1 MCGIVGIG
9 SCKNQID
16 KSRLEK
22 GIDKIKHRGPDGEGV
37 WWSIDGRLG
46 LGHRRLAIIDLSI
59 GANQPMLN
67 SSGKFVIIFNGE
79 IYNYKELKTELLS
92 QGAIFNSKSD
102 TEVVLEAYRI
112 WGYECLSKLNG
123 MFAFAIFDLQNETLF
138 LARDRAGEKP
148 LFYSL
153 QNGEFRFASE
163 IKALIAST
171 PDDYKVNPL
180 ALDCFLN
187 EGYVPGGYSILQGI
201 HKLPPANAL
210 IFELNSG
217 KLKRWSYWELPE
229 FCENSGPNFD
239 EEHLLEDLET
249 LLQDAVSKQL
259 VADVSVGV
267 LLSGGVDSSL
277 ITAMAVKAKS
287 NVSTFTIRFPGYGKH
302 DETDHARLIARFFG
316 TKHIELEAEQS
327 NISLLPKL
335 AAQFDEP
342 IIDSSIIPTY
352 LVSKL
357 IRTRC
362 TVALGGDGGDELF
375 GGYSHYDKLLNLQRK
390 ARPYPFWMR
399 KVISKSVLEFLPIG
413 YKGRNWIQAFGVDFK
428 GDLPLIANYFNLSDR
443 KALLGNDFYAYGM
456 AEKIRNERITYGNDL
471 LQLATRTDF
480 KNYLA
485 EDILVKVD
493 RASMLNSLEIRAPF
507 LDYRVIEFAF
517 GKVPSSLKAT
527 SNNKKILLKKLASKI
542 LPAEFDK
549 QRKQGFSIPLSSWLQ
564 QSEWINFFSEVLYD
578 RDQVLFNHKMIQKL
592 MEGQKKGYNSGEQL
606 FGLVMFELWRKTYK
620 ISF

>member
-9 SCKNQID
+9 SCKNKID
-16 KSRLEK
+16 RSRLQR
-22 GIDKIKHRGPDGEGV
+22 GIDKIMHRGPDGEGV

-67 SSGKFVIIFNGE
+67 STGKFVIIFNGE
-79 IYNYKELKTELLS
+79 IYNYLELKAELSSL
-92 QGAIFNSKSD
+92 GAVFNSKSD

-112 WGYECLSKLNG
+112 WGYECLSKFNG
-123 MFAFAIFDLQNETLF
+123 MFAFAIFDIQKETLF

-153 QNGEFRFASE
+153 QNGELRFASE

-171 PDDYKVNPL
+171 PDYYKINPL

-187 EGYVPGGYSILQGI
+187 EGYVPDGYSILQGI
-201 HKLPPANAL
+201 NKLPPANAL
-210 IFELNSG
+210 IFDLNSG
-217 KLKRWSYWELPE
+217 KFKSWNYWQLPE
-229 FCENSGPNFD
+229 LSEISGTKFD
-239 EEHLLEDLET
+239 EIQLLEDLET

-287 NVSTFTIRFPGYGKH
+287 NISTFTIRFPGFGKH
-302 DETDHARLIARFFG
+302 DETEHARLIARFFG

-342 IIDSSIIPTY
+342 IIDSSMIPTY

-357 IRTRC
+357 IRTHC

-375 GGYSHYDKLLNLQRK
+375 GGYSHYDKLLKLQRK
-390 ARPYPFWMR
+390 ARPFPYWMR
-399 KVISKSVLEFLPIG
+399 EAISKSMSAILPIG

-428 GDLPLIANYFNLSDR
+428 SDLPLIANYFNLTDR
-443 KALLGNDFYAYGM
+443 KALLGNDFHAFGM
-456 AEKIRNERITYGNDL
+456 AEKIRNKHITYRSDL

-527 SNNKKILLKKLASKI
+527 SNNKKILLKKLATKL
-542 LPAEFDK
+542 LPTEFDI
-549 QRKQGFSIPLSSWLQ
+549 QRKQGFSIPLSSWLEQ
-564 QSEWINFFSEVLYD
+564 REWVNFFSEVLYD
-578 RDQVLFNHKMIQKL
+578 RDQVLFNHKMIQKM
-592 MEGQKKGYNSGEQL
+592 MEGQKNGYNTGEQL
-606 FGLVMFELWRKTYK
+606 FGLVMFELWRKTYN
-620 ISF
+620 ISL

>member
-9 SCKNQID
+9 SCRDQID
-16 KSRLEK
+16 RSRLQR

-37 WWSIDGRLG
+37 WWSNDGRLG

-79 IYNYKELKTELLS
+79 IYNYLELKAELLS
-92 QGAIFNSKSD
+92 QGAVFNSKSD

-112 WGYECLSKLNG
+112 WGYACLSKLNG
-123 MFAFAIFDLQNETLF
+123 MFAFAIFDLQKETLF

-171 PDDYKVNPL
+171 PDDYKINPL

-187 EGYVPGGYSILQGI
+187 EGYVPGEYSILQGI
-201 HKLPPANAL
+201 NKLPPANAL

-217 KLKRWSYWELPE
+217 KLKRWSYWELPDL
-229 FCENSGPNFD
+229 CENSETKFD
-239 EEHLLEDLET
+239 EEQLLEDLET

-287 NVSTFTIRFPGYGKH
+287 NVSTFTIRFPGFGKH
-302 DETDHARLIARFFG
+302 DETEHARLIARFFG
-316 TKHIELEAEQS
+316 TKHIELESEQS

-342 IIDSSIIPTY
+342 IIDSSMIPTY

-357 IRTRC
+357 IRTHC

-375 GGYSHYDKLLNLQRK
+375 GGYSHYDKLLMLQRK
-390 ARPYPFWMR
+390 ARPFPFWMR
-399 KVISKSVLEFLPIG
+399 KAISKSVLELLPIG
-413 YKGRNWIQAFGVDFK
+413 YKGRSWIQAFGVDFK
-428 GDLPLIANYFNLSDR
+428 GDLPLIANYFNLTDR
-443 KALLGNDFYAYGM
+443 KELLGNDFHAFGM
-456 AEKIRNERITYGNDL
+456 AEKIRNERITRGSDL

-480 KNYLA
+480 KNYMA

-493 RASMLNSLEIRAPF
+493 RASMLNSLEIRAPY

-527 SNNKKILLKKLASKI
+527 SNNKKILLKKLATKI
-542 LPAEFDK
+542 LPPEFDK

-564 QSEWINFFSEVLYD
+564 KSEWINFFSEVLYD

-606 FGLVMFELWRKTYK
+606 FGLVMFELWRKTYN
-620 ISF
+620 ISY